1 MTIAGPRQDRVA
13 LQSEFTSRRSKAQI
27 LASDG
32 VVLGGKQRAAAPD
45 ILSSSYTIQTMGCYS
60 KLCEGQLGTNMVEQ
74 LPRNNLDATSSAWE
88 FQFPG
93 SDLAVTSEADKRG
106 R

>member
-1 MTIAGPRQDRVA
+1 MTIAGPRQDQVA
-13 LQSEFTSRRSKAQI
+13 LQSEFTSHRSKAQI

-32 VVLGGKQRAAAPD
+32 VVLGGKQRAPD

-88 FQFPG
+88 FQLPG
-93 SDLAVTSEADKRG
+93 SDLAVTSGADKRG